1 MQVNRILVVLGVL
14 FLGLLL
20 FVQHAVHVSPHEPR
34 TVRSRSP
41 DHSTGRRYAVEEPT
55 HDEPNGMN
63 KRSASTPVATHVHVD
78 PHIRK
83 AVFWASTL
91 SKGLRD
97 INNSTLP
104 AVLMEFYTQEVEVVV
119 FQLLRLGESVATLR
133 AHGFTSDE
141 ILEATFYTINKVVEL
156 RVAGV
161 ETAGENVPTCVKVAR
176 SLFHDVDTALAM
188 MALRST
194 RRPWDWRA
202 AGCSIKSAVESDP
215 TWLPAFLDARKDPA
229 DTPVQASKRLH
240 ESVRLLVGG
249 GVTIHQIRSV
259 GVDLKLLV
267 DSFVEKPRGPAKCV
281 PPLVAL
287 FAGCTVDELQRAGAN
302 PWFIRCFQ
310 EAQQG

>member
-1 MQVNRILVVLGVL
+1 MHHPQHRDEVHTRSAWLERKNSCAIHRGILSGVSME
-14 FLGLLL
+14 G
-20 FVQHAVHVSPHEPR
+20 HK
-34 TVRSRSP
+34 
-41 DHSTGRRYAVEEPT
+41 VEEPSN
-55 HDEPNGMN
+55 NG
-63 KRSASTPVATHVHVD
+63 KADAKVRASGSRAAPGPEAPGAYVD

-133 AHGFTSDE
+133 AHGFTSNE
-141 ILEATFYTINKVVEL
+141 ILDATFYTINKVVKL
-156 RVAGV
+156 RLAGV
-161 ETAGENVPTCVKVAR
+161 GTAGENVPTCVKVAR

-194 RRPWDWRA
+194 PTRPWDWRA
-202 AGCSIKSAVESDP
+202 VGCSMKSAMESDP

-229 DTPVQASKRLH
+229 DTPVQASNRLH
-240 ESVRLLVGG
+240 ESVHLLVGG
-249 GVTIHQIRSV
+249 GVTIHQIQSG
-259 GVDLKLLV
+259 GVDLKLLL
-267 DSFVEKPRGPAKCV
+267 DIFVGNRRLLARHY
-281 PPLVAL
+281 PPIVAL
-287 FAGCTVDELQRAGAN
+287 FAGCAVDELQRAGAN
-302 PWFIRCFQ
+302 PEFIRCFQ